1 MIKKVLSI
9 AVLLCLLAGSINVSA
24 VPTEGTLGDNV
35 TWKYEDGTLTVS
47 GIGAMERAHPYPWDE
62 YHDSTTKLIVESG
75 ITSISSGA
83 FSGFGVLTS
92 VSLADTVTTIG
103 HSAFSGCSMLSELP
117 LTEFI
122 TALESNAF
130 SSCSGVKSLTI
141 PSSLTAISRGAF
153 SGCRSLTS
161 VTIPNSVTIIDTD
174 AFSGCNKLTSITIP
188 DSVTDIGSGA
198 FSSCPKLTDV
208 KLSSNLR
215 KLENSVF
222 SLCYSLTEITVPDT
236 VTDIA
241 NYAFSNCKALQSVYL
256 GASVSSV
263 SAYAFRGCGVL
274 KAFVVSPDN
283 PYLTTD
289 NGFIYSKSPTELI
302 VGPQGYQGRL
312 TILPGTTKINHN
324 ACYGCAGI
332 TEVIFPDSVTAIEEY
347 AFDDCSGIRSV
358 SLSNSLRTI
367 GGSAFDRCSSLTE
380 ITFPASLTRID
391 QLAFIWCESL
401 EKIMFTGMAPKIA
414 SKAFGD
420 VRADAYYP
428 KNKPGWEE
436 TKEGY
441 GGFLHWYPL
450 EDICKDS
457 HTPTAIPAVSPTCT
471 APGSKDGIACSVCGT
486 VLTQPTAVPATG
498 HTFTQWQTVENPTEA
513 KPGFEKRT
521 CAVCGHWQSRDVYM
535 DKTQQTPTEPPE
547 TEPAVTE
554 PTGTETVVTEPEEST
569 AAPES
574 TATENLASSPTMPV
588 DTASGNEKNSIRTW
602 VVGISATIVLVA
614 AIAATI
620 VGSIQKKKE

>member
-1 MIKKVLSI
+1 MTKKILII
-9 AVLLCLLAGSINVSA
+9 AVLLCLLSVHLTVPVSA
-24 VPTEGTLGDNV
+24 TQGTFGDNI
-35 TWKYEDGTLTVS
+35 TWKFEDGILTIS
-47 GIGAMERAHPYPWDE
+47 GSGALEVADPYPWGNYKKD
-62 YHDSTTKLIVESG
+62 TTTLIVESG

-83 FSGFGVLTS
+83 FSGFGVLAS
-92 VSLADTVTTIG
+92 VSL
-103 HSAFSGCSMLSELP
+103 
-117 LTEFI
+117 
-122 TALESNAF
+122 
-130 SSCSGVKSLTI
+130 
-141 PSSLTAISRGAF
+141 
-153 SGCRSLTS
+153 
-161 VTIPNSVTIIDTD
+161 
-174 AFSGCNKLTSITIP
+174 
-188 DSVTDIGSGA
+188 
-198 FSSCPKLTDV
+198 
-208 KLSSNLR
+208 
-215 KLENSVF
+215 
-222 SLCYSLTEITVPDT
+222 PDT
-236 VTDIA
+236 VTSIGEK
-241 NYAFSNCKALQSVYL
+241 AFSACKWLKSVYL
-256 GASVSSV
+256 GAGISSISK
-263 SAYAFRGCGVL
+263 SAFKECKELEAFT
-274 KAFVVSPDN
+274 VSPDN
-283 PYLTTD
+283 PYFTTD

-324 ACYGCAGI
+324 ACDGCAGI

-380 ITFPASLTRID
+380 ITFPASLTRIN
-391 QLAFIWCESL
+391 QGAFDWCESL

-513 KPGFEKRT
+513 KPGLEKRT